1 MINFDIIVLWGFY
14 KKLILLLLY
23 NYIYPNTKML
33 SIYITATYALIMT
46 SYMPSPTIQRVP
58 TIQANLVGKI
68 TPIGGISNPRAH
80 NKIPTTPKK
89 IRLITE
95 IPELKSLIYD
105 TKSARLSLLSNML
118 ENAYV
123 DININTN
130 ETKYDF

>member
-1 MINFDIIVLWGFY
+1 
-14 KKLILLLLY
+14 
-23 NYIYPNTKML
+23 
-33 SIYITATYALIMT
+33 
-46 SYMPSPTIQRVP
+46 MPSPTIQRVSI
-58 TIQANLVGKI
+58 IQANLVGKI
-68 TPIGGISNPRAH
+68 TPIAGISNPHAY

-105 TKSARLSLLSNML
+105 TKSFRLSLLSNML
-118 ENAYV
+118 ENAYI